1 MRRIMND
8 RMYDTDKATL
18 VVKYREEL
26 EDEPLFGSSFLYL
39 KKTYF
44 GKNYVLVNNIHV
56 SIITRYL

>member
-39 KKTYF
+39 KKTGEWFYTTR
-44 GKNYVLVNNIHV
+44 VVNTETHK
-56 SIITRYL
+56 

>member
-39 KKTYF
+39 KKT
-44 GKNYVLVNNIHV
+44 GEWSIQRHTNKANYVI
-56 SIITRYL
+56 